1 MIEKCNEKFLELLGE
16 KYPTVQA
23 ATSEIINLEA
33 ILRLPK
39 GTEHFISDLHGE
51 YEAFFH
57 LMNSKSGAIREKV
70 DMLYDKILPEKERAR
85 FATLIYYPQQIIED
99 VKAHESAAGL
109 NEWYKTNLYRLVDV
123 CRLVAS
129 KYTRSKVRK
138 VLPDYCG
145 YIIDELI
152 NVDRTNFNKE
162 DYYNGIFDAI
172 IELGRAEAY
181 IISLTKA
188 IKDLVVDHL
197 HIVGDIYDRGES
209 PDLIIDMLIKHNS
222 LDVQWGNHDLLW
234 MGAAMGQEACIANV
248 VGICLKYGNADV
260 LENNYGIGLRQL
272 AFYADNNMTYDSH
285 FDPSLSGKKF
295 SQKDI
300 ELTAKMRKAIT
311 FIMIKT
317 EAETIK
323 RHPEYQ
329 MSPILDRLDFE
340 NGTLEI
346 DGVKVPLNN
355 NDFPTI
361 DKNNRYALSAEEKS
375 ILKGLKKAFV
385 TNEKLQRHL
394 DFFME
399 KGALYKVYNDNL
411 IFHGCVPLDEKGEY
425 AEYKVDGNTYA
436 GKSLMDYAENCVRK
450 AYTYHS
456 AGKCDIM
463 SLDFLWYSWCGKL
476 SPLFGKEKITTFER
490 LYIDDKKWH
499 DEKKN
504 SYYKLCQKK
513 EWCEKLLKDFGITG
527 EHSHIINGH
536 VPVKEIEGEN
546 PIKAEG
552 KLLVI
557 DGGFCKA
564 YHKKTGIAGY
574 TLIFNS
580 HGLELAAHEPFT
592 GIQDAIEKC
601 SDIHSRVRVFERVS
615 DRMTVA
621 ETDTGEEIQSRI
633 DDLKELVQKYRQY
646 EF

>member
-1 MIEKCNEKFLELLGE
+1 
-16 KYPTVQA
+16 
-23 ATSEIINLEA
+23 
-33 ILRLPK
+33 
-39 GTEHFISDLHGE
+39 
-51 YEAFFH
+51 
-57 LMNSKSGAIREKV
+57 
-70 DMLYDKILPEKERAR
+70 
-85 FATLIYYPQQIIED
+85 
-99 VKAHESAAGL
+99 
-109 NEWYKTNLYRLVDV
+109 
-123 CRLVAS
+123 
-129 KYTRSKVRK
+129 
-138 VLPDYCG
+138 
-145 YIIDELI
+145 
-152 NVDRTNFNKE
+152 
-162 DYYNGIFDAI
+162 
-172 IELGRAEAY
+172 
-181 IISLTKA
+181 
-188 IKDLVVDHL
+188 
-197 HIVGDIYDRGES
+197 
-209 PDLIIDMLIKHNS
+209 
-222 LDVQWGNHDLLW
+222 
-234 MGAAMGQEACIANV
+234 
-248 VGICLKYGNADV
+248 
-260 LENNYGIGLRQL
+260 
-272 AFYADNNMTYDSH
+272 
-285 FDPSLSGKKF
+285 
-295 SQKDI
+295 
-300 ELTAKMRKAIT
+300 
-311 FIMIKT
+311 

-580 HGLELAAHEPFT
+580 HGLELAAHEPFK

>member
-1 MIEKCNEKFLELLGE
+1 MEKCNEKYLELLGE

-23 ATSEIINLEA
+23 AAAEVINLEA

-51 YEAFFH
+51 YEAFCH

-70 DMLYDKILPEKERAR
+70 DMLYDKTLSEEERAR
-85 FATLIYYPQQIIED
+85 FATLIYYPHQIIEEI
-99 VKAHESAAGL
+99 KAQVSGEEL
-109 NEWYKTNLYRLVDV
+109 NEWYKTILHRLTDV
-123 CRLVAS
+123 CRVVAS

-138 VLPDYCG
+138 ILPDYCG
-145 YIIDELI
+145 YTIDELI

-181 IISLTKA
+181 IISMTKV
-188 IKDLVVDHL
+188 IKDLVVDRL

-209 PDLIIDMLIKHNS
+209 PDLIIDMLIEHKS

-260 LENNYGIGLRQL
+260 LESNYGIGLRQL
-272 AFYADNNMTYDSH
+272 AFYADNNMTYDSR
-285 FDPSLSGKKF
+285 FDPSISGKKI
-295 SQKDI
+295 SQNDI
-300 ELTAKMRKAIT
+300 ELIAKMRKAIT
-311 FIMIKT
+311 FIMLKT

-329 MSPILDRLDFE
+329 MSPIIDRLDFK
-340 NGTLEI
+340 NATLEI

-361 DKNNRYALSAEEKS
+361 NPSDRYTLTTEEKK
-375 ILKGLKKAFV
+375 ILKGFKKAFV
-385 TNEKLQRHL
+385 TNEKLRRHL

-399 KGALYKVYNDNL
+399 KGSLYKVFNDNL

-425 AEYKVDGNTYA
+425 AKYKMGNKTYA
-436 GKSLMDYAENCVRK
+436 GKSLMDYAEGCVRK
-450 AYTYHS
+450 AYAYHS
-456 AGKCDIM
+456 AGKTDTK

-490 LYIDDKKWH
+490 IYIDDKKWH

-504 SYYKLCQKK
+504 NYYKMCQKK
-513 EWCEKLLKDFGITG
+513 EWCEKLLKDFGIAG

-546 PIKAEG
+546 PIKAGG

-564 YHKKTGIAGY
+564 YHEKTGIAGY

-601 SDIHSRVRVFERVS
+601 SDIHSRVRVFERVTN
-615 DRMTVA
+615 RMTVA
-621 ETDTGEEIQSRI
+621 ETDIGKELQARI
-633 DDLKELVQKYRQY
+633 DDLKELVQKYRKY
-646 EF
+646 DI